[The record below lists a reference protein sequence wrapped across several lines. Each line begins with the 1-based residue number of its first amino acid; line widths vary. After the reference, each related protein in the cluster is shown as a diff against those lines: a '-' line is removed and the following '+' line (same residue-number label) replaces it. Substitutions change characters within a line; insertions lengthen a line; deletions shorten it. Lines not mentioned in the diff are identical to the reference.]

1 LDPKLCTINVWVKE
15 VAFQFSLAFK
25 VAIMS
30 LDRVS
35 SRQFAIPGLLGK
47 MVGVH

>member
-1 LDPKLCTINVWVKE
+1 MNVWVKE